1 MLSVIL
7 NVSLNVTN
15 IVGVL
20 SRERIRQLG
29 GYSASGFLTLSN
41 IYVAFS
47 FGIPNFNAHFY
58 TQ

>member
-41 IYVAFS
+41 IYVAFL
-47 FGIPNFNAHFY
+47 FGIPNF
-58 TQ
+58 